1 MEEIVQTI
9 VKQMSRKLGS
19 QLETIFLYGSMADGS
34 YRPGESDI
42 NLLAV
47 VADGTSIHALRK
59 LFLPIWNEY
68 KSVLCR
74 APLIAQEKDFARY
87 LQVAPTFAHHL
98 IHEGQI
104 VFGLP
109 DYLDGWPETGPYDAS
124 ARLAYEAMQASA
136 ALTPDLLAPEVA
148 QAKLAQLHRLARKL
162 HSQPIDKG
170 KTAVELY
177 ALVQHHLNQKIAN
190 LPDPPVIRE
199 PSTTTTTLLP
209 GLQASYKETDQM
221 VMVFQNLTPHQIMAI
236 QWPVL
241 AKRVAGRCTGLRITT
256 AVQLRLIL
264 ELERPLDLILRR
276 YNHEWGD
283 DLLAQINPTPKQIFR
298 QAARLP
304 AEIQIDL
311 MPNEY
316 LTHDQ
321 SKIHDII
328 HDYQNK
334 LLNVQLEHELLRRL
348 LHIEK
353 FTPPEPLP
361 DRTAPDSLRI
371 DAIFNQLGWW
381 SEFYTNLMLNA
392 E

>member
-19 QLETIFLYGSMADGS
+19 QLEAVFLYGSMADGS
-34 YRPGESDI
+34 YEPGESDI

-47 VADGTSIHALRK
+47 VANGTSIHALRK
-59 LFLPIWNEY
+59 LFLPIWKEHKN
-68 KSVLCR
+68 VLVR

-124 ARLAYEAMQASA
+124 ARLAYESMQVSA
-136 ALTPDLLAPEVA
+136 ALTPELLEPEDA
-148 QAKLAQLHRLARKL
+148 AKKQAQLYRLARKL
-162 HSQPIDKG
+162 HNQPIDKD

-177 ALVQHHLNQKIAN
+177 ALIQHYLNQKIAN
-190 LPDPPVIRE
+190 LPDPPTIRQ
-199 PSTTTTTLLP
+199 PATTTTTMLP
-209 GLQASYKETDQM
+209 GLQASYKESDQM
-221 VMVFQNLTPHQIMAI
+221 VMVFQNLTPHQILAI
-236 QWPVL
+236 QWSAL
-241 AKRVAGRCTGLRITT
+241 AKRLANRCTGLRITT
-256 AVQLRLIL
+256 AVQLKLIV
-264 ELERPLDLILRR
+264 ELERPLDIVLRR

-283 DLLAQINPTPKQIFR
+283 DLLAQINPAQKQIFR

-316 LTHDQ
+316 LTQDQ

-334 LLNVQLEHELLRRL
+334 LLNIQLEHELLRRL
-348 LHIEK
+348 QQIEK
-353 FTPPEPLP
+353 FEPPEPLP
-361 DRTAPDSLRI
+361 DRTAPHPQRI
-371 DAIFNQLGWW
+371 DAIFNHLGWW

>member
-19 QLETIFLYGSMADGS
+19 QLEVIFLYGSMADGS
-34 YRPGESDI
+34 YQPGESDI

-68 KSVLCR
+68 KNVLCR
-74 APLIAQEKDFARY
+74 APLIAQQTDFARY

-98 IHEGQI
+98 IHHGEI

-109 DYLDGWPETGPYDAS
+109 DYLDGWPETDPYDAS
-124 ARLAYEAMQASA
+124 ARLAYEAMQVSA
-136 ALTPDLLAPEVA
+136 ALTPELLEPEIG
-148 QAKLAQLHRLARKL
+148 QAKMAQLQRLARKL
-162 HSQPIDKG
+162 HGQPIDKG

-177 ALVQHHLNQKIAN
+177 ALVQHYLNQKIAN
-190 LPDPPVIRE
+190 LPEPPVVHE
-199 PSTTTTTLLP
+199 PSTTTTALLP
-209 GLQASYKETDQM
+209 GLQASYKESDQM
-221 VMVFQNLTPHQIMAI
+221 VMVFQNLTPHQILAI
-236 QWPVL
+236 QWPIL
-241 AKRVAGRCTGLRITT
+241 AKRVANRCTGLRVTT

-264 ELERPLDLILRR
+264 ELERPLDIVLMR

-283 DLLAQINPTPKQIFR
+283 PILTQITPAKKQIFR

-316 LTHDQ
+316 LTQDQ

-334 LLNVQLEHELLRRL
+334 LLNIQLEHELLRRL
-348 LHIEK
+348 QQIEK

-361 DRTAPDSLRI
+361 DRTTPPPQRI
-371 DAIFNQLGWW
+371 DAIFKHLGWW
-381 SEFYTNLMLNA
+381 SEFYTNLMLNV